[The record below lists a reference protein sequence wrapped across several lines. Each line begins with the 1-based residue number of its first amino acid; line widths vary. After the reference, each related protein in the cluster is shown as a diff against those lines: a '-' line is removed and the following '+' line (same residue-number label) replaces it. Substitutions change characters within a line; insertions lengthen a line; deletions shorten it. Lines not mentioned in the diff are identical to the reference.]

1 MNTPTTE
8 QVAAHFKNAKTI
20 KCLNLKTFIDISYVD
35 KFIYHEKANK
45 YTTTS
50 PLVVVWNAKEG
61 YAAITKV
68 KCAPGKCKNC
78 EKCNDKKL

>member
-20 KCLNLKTFIDISYVD
+20 KCLNLKTFIDIYYVD
-35 KFIYHEKANK
+35 KFTYHEKENK
-45 YTTTS
+45 YAA
-50 PLVVVWNAKEG
+50 PNGLIVVWTEQDG
-61 YAAITKV
+61 FAAITKV